1 MIKSTL
7 QSKSLLSWCLV
18 PMTRNSVLS
27 SFSSNLPSISHFF
40 KSCMHPSI
48 ACSSSSC
55 ALWSSALKLRYSCVS
70 SAKQWAC
77 GRWCSIT
84 LRSVEMQM
92 TNSKGPRQEPWGMPQ
107 SSENCQ
113 ESDPLMDTWWLRF
126 DRYELNQ
133 SSTFPCMLTSLHSR
147 SNKILRSTVSN
158 AAFRSN
164 RTIRVTCC

>member
-55 ALWSSALKLRYSCVS
+55 ALWSPALKVQLRIFCETVSLGEVMLDNLKERWNVNDEKQECQKRTLRYATV
-70 SAKQWAC
+70 KWE
-77 GRWCSIT
+77 
-84 LRSVEMQM
+84 L
-92 TNSKGPRQEPWGMPQ
+92 
-107 SSENCQ
+107 
-113 ESDPLMDTWWLRF
+113 LMDTWWLRF

-133 SSTFPCMLTSLHSR
+133 SSTFPSMPTSLRSH

-158 AAFRSN
+158 AALRSN

>member
-7 QSKSLLSWCLV
+7 QPKSLLSRCLV

-27 SFSSNLPSISHFF
+27 SFSSNLPSISHFL

-48 ACSSSSC
+48 AHSSSSC

-70 SAKQWAC
+70 SAEQWAC

-84 LRSVEMQM
+84 LSLRLMV
-92 TNSKGPRQEPWGMPQ
+92 NSKGPRQEPWGMPQ